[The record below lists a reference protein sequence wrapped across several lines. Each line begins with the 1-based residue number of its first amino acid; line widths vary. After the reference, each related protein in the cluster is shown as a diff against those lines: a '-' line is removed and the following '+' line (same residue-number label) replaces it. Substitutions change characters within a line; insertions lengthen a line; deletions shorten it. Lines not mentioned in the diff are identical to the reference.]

1 MRDWGA
7 RFPAEAGQRDGSPRG
22 PEETS
27 DCQYAKATA
36 QEEGMCGYVIN

>member
-1 MRDWGA
+1 MQRMTADFQQRLA
-7 RFPAEAGQRDGSPRG
+7 REMEAQE

-36 QEEGMCGYVIN
+36 QEEGLCGYVIN